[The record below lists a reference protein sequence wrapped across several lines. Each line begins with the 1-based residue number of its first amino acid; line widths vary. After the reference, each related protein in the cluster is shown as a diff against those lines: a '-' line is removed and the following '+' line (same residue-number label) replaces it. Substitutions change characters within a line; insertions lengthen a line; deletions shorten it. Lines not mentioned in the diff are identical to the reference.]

1 MRTVVWKSV
10 AFETVLY
17 FMIAIAG
24 YLSMLTETPALII
37 TRPAIPN
44 SRDYLMMIGRF
55 GVILKLLT
63 SLSLS

>member
-37 TRPAIPN
+37 TRPAITN